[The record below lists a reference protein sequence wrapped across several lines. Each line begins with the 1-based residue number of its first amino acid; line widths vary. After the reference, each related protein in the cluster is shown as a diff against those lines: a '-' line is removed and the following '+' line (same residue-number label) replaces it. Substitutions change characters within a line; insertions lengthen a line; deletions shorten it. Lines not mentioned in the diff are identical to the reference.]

1 MSTNEVEQL
10 LNEVGAELGRSPAQM
25 APIVQKLVVEEWFDT
40 IASLRTLSDDQWSK
54 LALPVRLVERLKQRI
69 NDVDLPPA
77 LTPIQPPPVR
87 QIDVTTRVE
96 AAPEDLSA
104 SVSIPVSI
112 LIDSIRDEIESV
124 CQHDDDEDSDDPT
137 VLFVECLQTL
147 ITVIGNI
154 LTDPHS
160 VKFRQ
165 LKLANPK
172 FQQNVGRWTSA
183 IGLLRATGFEQ
194 VAGEDLLRCEVVY
207 LSRFTDM
214 HHAIGSAIAETG
226 MGTKPAIPISA
237 GAFNPFKSSIT
248 NAGDT
253 FGAPKGR
260 VMEEREAELDQLRRD
275 ATKSDQSRFS
285 AGRSMPKPRL
295 VRLDGR
301 ISQANIPDDDEDPSL
316 LLSNLRSIA
325 AASADSQK
333 FKSRERLE
341 LERLRARPVFT
352 STTVRVAF
360 ADKCALELVLSP
372 SESVQGLYGAV
383 AGCLREG
390 LNEWVLTVS
399 PPMRRLDRKSTRTMS
414 EEDFVPSVTVRMMMN
429 GQQCVSTQVLGTNFI

>member
-1 MSTNEVEQL
+1 
-10 LNEVGAELGRSPAQM
+10 
-25 APIVQKLVVEEWFDT
+25 
-40 IASLRTLSDDQWSK
+40 
-54 LALPVRLVERLKQRI
+54 
-69 NDVDLPPA
+69 
-77 LTPIQPPPVR
+77 
-87 QIDVTTRVE
+87 
-96 AAPEDLSA
+96 
-104 SVSIPVSI
+104 
-112 LIDSIRDEIESV
+112 
-124 CQHDDDEDSDDPT
+124 
-137 VLFVECLQTL
+137 
-147 ITVIGNI
+147 
-154 LTDPHS
+154 
-160 VKFRQ
+160 
-165 LKLANPK
+165 
-172 FQQNVGRWTSA
+172 
-183 IGLLRATGFEQ
+183 
-194 VAGEDLLRCEVVY
+194 
-207 LSRFTDM
+207 
-214 HHAIGSAIAETG
+214 
-226 MGTKPAIPISA
+226 
-237 GAFNPFKSSIT
+237 
-248 NAGDT
+248 
-253 FGAPKGR
+253 
-260 VMEEREAELDQLRRD
+260 MEEREAELDQLRRD